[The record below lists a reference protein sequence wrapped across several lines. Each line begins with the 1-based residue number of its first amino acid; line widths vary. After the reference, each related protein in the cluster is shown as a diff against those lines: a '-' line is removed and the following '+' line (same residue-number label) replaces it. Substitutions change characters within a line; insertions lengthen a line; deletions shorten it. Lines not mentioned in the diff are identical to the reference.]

1 VQAGYDDDSKSS
13 EISSSS
19 YAQGSGPDL
28 GDHEAILWHLVT
40 VWRPPGFAQ
49 IPSQDWSILVM
60 LFRSGAGSV
69 LRRKGFNLASSTKAR
84 AEMNVRKILEH
95 KGNKV
100 VTLPPDTPVGIVA
113 HRLRLERIGAIV
125 ITDEARNVMGIVS
138 ERDVVAGLAEH
149 GARVV
154 DMPVSALM
162 THGVKSC
169 RPDDDIRA
177 VMRLMTLHRFR
188 HVPVIESGE
197 LLGIVSIGDVVKNR
211 LEDMELEANV
221 LHDYFVAHQ

>member
-1 VQAGYDDDSKSS
+1 LST
-13 EISSSS
+13 
-19 YAQGSGPDL
+19 YAQAAGPDF
-28 GDHEAILWHLVT
+28 GDRGAILWQQITAMRALVSA
-40 VWRPPGFAQ
+40 P
-49 IPSQDWSILVM
+49 IPSQDWRIVGLLS
-60 LFRSGAGSV
+60 RPGAGSV
-69 LRRKGFNLASSTKAR
+69 LQRTGSDLASSRKAR
-84 AEMNVRKILEH
+84 AVMIVRNILEH
-95 KGNKV
+95 KGYKV
-100 VTLPPDTPVGIVA
+100 VTLPPDTTVGIVA

-125 ITDEARNVMGIVS
+125 ITDEARHVMGIVS
-138 ERDVVAGLAEH
+138 ERDVVSGLAEH
-149 GARVV
+149 GAKVV

-188 HVPVIESGE
+188 HVPVIEDGE